1 MHAFLS
7 LLSSLVLAIVSPAVD
22 VPTPVTP
29 EPLPAFASFV
39 PETLATRFTTD
50 RSPFTLTFGDQLVPY
65 RTMGVFALPGES
77 TAIEIAAP
85 GPFTLAASA
94 GRVET
99 TGDGRWSWVA
109 PNEPGLAVIEVVRA
123 DGFAMTLHAF
133 VMVPYAEMKSG
144 RIRGYSV
151 GSYPAPRAQH
161 AERDARPRGFVEV
174 DARTANFQ
182 VSPHFRLGQFV
193 CKAGEGFPKYVVVQP
208 ALLLRLENLL
218 ETVNRRG
225 VPAQTFTVMSA
236 YRTPS
241 YNKGIGNA
249 TTFTRHQYGDA
260 ADIYVDHFPADGAM
274 DDLNGDGRFD
284 RRDAVTLHQWA
295 EETEGVQPEG
305 VAGGL
310 SAYSANAVHGPFVH
324 VDTRGYRARW

>member
-7 LLSSLVLAIVSPAVD
+7 LLSSLVLAIVSPAAD
-22 VPTPVTP
+22 AEAPVPTAPAPV
-29 EPLPAFASFV
+29 FSSFV
-39 PETLATRFTTD
+39 PETLATGFATD
-50 RSPFTLTFGDQLVPY
+50 RSPFSLTFGDQLVPY
-65 RTMGVFALPGES
+65 ATMGVFALPGET

-94 GRVET
+94 GDVET
-99 TGDGRWSWVA
+99 TGDGRWNWVA
-109 PNEPGLAVIEVVRA
+109 PAEPGLAVLEVVRA
-123 DGFAMTLHAF
+123 DGVTMTLHAF

-144 RIRGYSV
+144 KIRGYSV
-151 GSYPAPRAQH
+151 GSYPEPRAQH
-161 AERDARPRGFVEV
+161 AERDAKPRGFIEV
-174 DARTANFQ
+174 DERTANFQ

-193 CKAGEGFPKYVVVQP
+193 CKAGAGFPKYVVVQP
-208 ALLLRLENLL
+208 KLLLRLENLL

-225 VPAQTFTVMSA
+225 VPAQSFTVMSA

-260 ADIYVDHFPADGAM
+260 ADIYVDELPADGAM
-274 DDLNGDGRFD
+274 DDINRDGRFD
-284 RRDAVTLHQWA
+284 RKDAVTLHQWA

-305 VAGGL
+305 IAGGL
-310 SAYSANAVHGPFVH
+310 SAYSANAAHGPFVH